1 MRLAR
6 LRPGGE
12 PLLWFGVFGA
22 PAAWALTHLAGVELA
37 QATCRQAAR
46 GEGWNIHFD
55 AWTIAVFATMAAI
68 AIASEVASVLT
79 FRATRDASSE
89 PPRGRIHF
97 LSVIGMTIGPLF
109 LAMILMGG
117 LGSVLLEQCQQS

>member
-1 MRLAR
+1 MRLRA

-12 PLLWFGVFGA
+12 PLLWFGVLGA
-22 PAAWALTHLAGVELA
+22 PAAWALMHLVGVELA
-37 QATCRQAAR
+37 QANCRQAAQ
-46 GEGWNIHFD
+46 GEGWNVHFD
-55 AWTIAVFATMAAI
+55 AWTIAAFATLATI
-68 AIASEVASVLT
+68 AIASEVAAVLT

-109 LAMILMGG
+109 VVLILMGG
-117 LGSVLLEQCQQS
+117 LGAVLLERCQQS